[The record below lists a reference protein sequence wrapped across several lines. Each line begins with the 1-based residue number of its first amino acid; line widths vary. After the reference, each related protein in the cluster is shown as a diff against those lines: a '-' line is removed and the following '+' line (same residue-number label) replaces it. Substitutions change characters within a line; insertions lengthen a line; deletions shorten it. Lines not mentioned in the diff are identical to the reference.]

1 MLYNIFRKEATMKAK
16 AKITRQKLIQLLLSQ
31 KDTKEE
37 IEELVDL
44 LVEKQVSI
52 NITKELSKKITLG
65 QKASDK
71 LAEIAGS
78 WYFIFGFGLFMFF
91 WIVFNIYWLSKPVD
105 PYPFILL
112 NLVLSCLAAIQAP
125 VIMMS
130 QNRQEQKDRLR
141 NEHNYRVDLKSELL
155 LEDLHKKMDKIIY
168 SQKVIKEKLNVIED
182 YVDGDEESIVIE

>member
-1 MLYNIFRKEATMKAK
+1 MHSKT
-16 AKITRQKLIQLLLSQ
+16 KITRQKLIQLLLSK

-52 NITKELSKKITLG
+52 NVTKESKKDLTLG
-65 QKASDK
+65 QKAADK
-71 LAEIAGS
+71 LASIAGS
-78 WYFIFGFGLFMFF
+78 WYFIIVFMIFMFF
-91 WIVFNIYWLSKPVD
+91 WIVFNLYWLSKPVD

-112 NLVLSCLAAIQAP
+112 NLLLSCLAAIQAP
-125 VIMMS
+125 IIMMS

-155 LEDLHKKMDKIIY
+155 LEDLHKKMDKILY
-168 SQKVIKEKLNVIED
+168 SQKTIKEKLNLIED
-182 YVDGDEESIVIE
+182 YVDGDETLIQVE